1 MKSPLTVEFT
11 LVSTQ
16 GRESQS
22 GPVVGRTRDVS
33 RDGLCLETNTVM
45 IGRTHILGEAME
57 GDRRLLMV
65 ITVPDEENSLEA
77 LGEVI
82 WYGLAPRDS
91 DFRFRAGVLFTEIG
105 EEGRKRWQDFLTS
118 VRKKKIF

>member
-1 MKSPLTVEFT
+1 M
-11 LVSTQ
+11 
-16 GRESQS
+16 
-22 GPVVGRTRDVS
+22 VGRTRDVS

-45 IGRTHILGEAME
+45 IGRMHILGEAMG
-57 GDRRLLMV
+57 GDRRLLMA
-65 ITVPDEENSLEA
+65 IAVPDEENPLEV

-91 DFRFRAGVLFTEIG
+91 DFRFRAGVLFTEVD
-105 EEGRKRWQDFLTS
+105 EEGRKRWEDFLAS